1 MDSTTS
7 HRNDYI
13 PHQVQPARSMKPAQM
28 HGGADVQFDD
38 STTFKTDYKPW
49 QASHER
55 RGDPSRKPYELPSV
69 PFDGLATYKAH
80 YIEHGLNPVKS
91 YKPDNFVDANRAP
104 FDGSTIYKAEYVPK
118 QTEPC
123 PVTELPRHGYRFV
136 ETNTQG
142 HQVYAK

>member
-13 PHQVQPARSMKPAQM
+13 QHQVQPARSMKPQQFNT
-28 HGGADVQFDD
+28 GADIQFDD

-49 QASHER
+49 QANHER
-55 RGDPSRKPYELPSV
+55 RSDPSRKPYELPSV

-80 YIEHGLNPVKS
+80 YVEHGLNPVKS

-104 FDGSTIYKAEYVPK
+104 FEGNTIYKAEYVPK
-118 QTEPC
+118 HTEAC